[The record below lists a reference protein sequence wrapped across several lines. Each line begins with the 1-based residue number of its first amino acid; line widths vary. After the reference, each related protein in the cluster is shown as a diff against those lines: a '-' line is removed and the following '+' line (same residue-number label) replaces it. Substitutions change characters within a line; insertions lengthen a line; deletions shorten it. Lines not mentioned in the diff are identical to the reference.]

1 MQNNDTFGEFLFQS
15 NKIYLASV
23 VVFEGFFLAIIP
35 DRLRK
40 ALTQISFATNT
51 QLSRI
56 GLLMMAVGIV
66 LIGLSD
72 F

>member
-1 MQNNDTFGEFLFQS
+1 MIAKILFA
-15 NKIYLASV
+15 IGSV
-23 VVFEGFFLAIIP
+23 IVFEGFFLAIIP

-40 ALTQISFATNT
+40 ALSQISLATNA

-56 GLLMMAVGIV
+56 GLIMMAVGII